1 MKYFALIALLAT
13 TACGT
18 TTTIWENEHEQ
29 YGSQDAGGFDS
40 GPVAGHTDP
49 VGVVGVDSGAD
60 GDDAA
65 SDDAGSGDDDGG
77 FDGDVSKG
85 HDDHGDDHGKGHD
98 SDDDGHG
105 KGRDGDDD

>member
-1 MKYFALIALLAT
+1 MKHLALITLLAT

-49 VGVVGVDSGAD
+49 AGVVGMDSPANGNGPADSESGAD
-60 GDDAA
+60 DSGN
-65 SDDAGSGDDDGG
+65 SDVGNVGHDG
-77 FDGDVSKG
+77 KG
-85 HDDHGDDHGKGHD
+85 HGGHNGHGKGHGHN
-98 SDDDGHG
+98 SD
-105 KGRDGDDD
+105 DGDDD

>member
-1 MKYFALIALLAT
+1 MKHFALIALLAT